1 VSYSSDKGLISIKY
15 KEFQKLSTQHI
26 INGKLKHKEMLNILS
41 YKGNANQN
49 DIDIASPTN
58 QNGFHQGNKQY
69 QMMVTVCV
77 CVGGTLFH
85 C

>member
-1 VSYSSDKGLISIKY
+1 
-15 KEFQKLSTQHI
+15 
-26 INGKLKHKEMLNILS
+26 MLNILS

-69 QMMVTVCV
+69 QMMMTVDV
-77 CVGGTLFH
+77 CMGNYFTLVMGM
-85 C
+85 